1 MKKTLLTIALVTAV
15 SAAAFAQGKVNVIGD
30 TLSPIILGSNN
41 VMAADSSLRGQPI
54 GNATALPSG
63 VTLVAG
69 LYGGTS
75 SSSLFLYSSTTLNVT
90 ANPAGTIPAF
100 HVVLNAGATPGA
112 PGIGGIASGT
122 AMGAST
128 PWFQVRV
135 WDSSAPNYDAALA
148 QGLYTGEGA
157 EFQLNPGPSLAYT
170 STAPPGANTTWTDGA
185 ITVQLVPEPTTFA
198 LAGLAAAGMVIF
210 RRRK

>member
-1 MKKTLLTIALVTAV
+1 MKKTLLTVALVAV

-30 TLSPIILGSNN
+30 TASPVILGNN
-41 VMAADSSLRGQPI
+41 VLAADAALRGQPV
-54 GNATALPSG
+54 GNATQLPSG

-75 SSSLFLYSSTTLNVT
+75 SSSLFLYSFTTLNVS

-100 HVVLNAGATPGA
+100 HVVLNAGATAGA

-122 AMGAST
+122 AIGAGT
-128 PWFQVRV
+128 PWFQVRI
-135 WDSSAPNYDAALA
+135 WDGSAPSYEAALA
-148 QGLYTGEGA
+148 SPTPLYTGEGA
-157 EFQLNPGPSLAYT
+157 LFQLNPGPSLAYT
-170 STAPPGANTTWTDGA
+170 STAPPGANTTWTDGP
-185 ITVQLVPEPTTFA
+185 ITVQVVPEPGTFA
-198 LAGLAAAGMVIF
+198 LAGLGAAAMLIF

>member
-1 MKKTLLTIALVTAV
+1 MKKTLLTVALAAASV
-15 SAAAFAQGKVNVIGD
+15 AAFAQGKVNVIGD
-30 TLSPIILGSNN
+30 TASPIVLGTRT
-41 VMAADSSLRGQPI
+41 MPQDASLVGQPI

-75 SSSLFLYSSTTLNVT
+75 SSSLFLYSFTTLNVT

-112 PGIGGIASGT
+112 PGIPGIAAGT
-122 AMGAST
+122 AIGSGT
-128 PWFQVRV
+128 PWFQVRI
-135 WDSSAPNYDAALA
+135 WDGSAPTYDAALA
-148 QGLYTGEGA
+148 ANEYTGEGA
-157 EFQLNPGPSLAYT
+157 VFQLNPGPSLAYT
-170 STAPPGANTTWTDGA
+170 STAPPGANTTWTDA
-185 ITVQLVPEPTTFA
+185 PITVQLVPEPGTFA
-198 LAGLAAAGMVIF
+198 LAGLGAAAMLIF